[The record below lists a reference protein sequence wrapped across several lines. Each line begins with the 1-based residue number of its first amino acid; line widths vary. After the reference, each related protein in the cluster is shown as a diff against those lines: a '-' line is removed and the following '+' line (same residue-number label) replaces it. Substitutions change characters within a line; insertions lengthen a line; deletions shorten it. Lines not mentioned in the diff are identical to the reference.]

1 MLSQAPSVADMDY
14 IILESVKCFFY
25 LRDEVDSLEKLI
37 EHTQSIQNILCDL
50 KDKGWV
56 LSANS
61 GDWFELAAPDR
72 AAAVAFVGEEYVKQL
87 EEEYEEASCDD

>member
-1 MLSQAPSVADMDY
+1 MDY

-37 EHTQSIQNILCDL
+37 EHTQSIQNMLRDL

-61 GDWFELAAPDR
+61 GDCFELVAPDR

-87 EEEYEEASCDD
+87 EEEYEEATCDD